1 MQVSNTQTILNKE
14 YMITG
19 GRLQVSNTQTILNKE
34 YMMILLNGSMCIYIS
49 SRVSPEYAL
58 LVSMKPQ

>member
-1 MQVSNTQTILNKE
+1 M
-14 YMITG
+14 
-19 GRLQVSNTQTILNKE
+19 QVSNTQTILNKE